1 MSFDGVFT
9 HAMINELRESLLSGR
24 ISKIHQP
31 YENEVVLVIRS
42 RGKNQRLLLSAH
54 PSYARI
60 QITQIDY
67 QNPDTPPN
75 FVMMLRKHLDG
86 AILESIEQIENDRV
100 IHFHFTKRD
109 ELGDLQNIILI
120 VELMGRHSTIILVNK
135 ESGKIL
141 DAIKHIGSSQ
151 NTYRSLL
158 PGVDYIAPPEQN
170 QLNPF
175 SQEKEKVFHRL
186 SQMDLTP
193 KGIQQQFQG
202 IGFDTAQELVARL
215 TERPNEKM
223 LVWQEFFTAID
234 TQRSP
239 SLYEV
244 AEKEYFTP
252 INYRFFDSNTQ
263 QKKMYP
269 TLSALLDAFYQEKA
283 EKDRAKQQGGELIRK
298 IENELKRNKNKLK
311 KREQT
316 LKDSENA
323 EDYRR
328 DGELLT
334 TFMAQVPRG
343 ANEVTLPNYYEEDRP
358 ITIKLDPALT
368 PNQNAQKYFHRY
380 QKLKNAVKLI
390 GKQIEEAKNE
400 IDYLES
406 VLSQLEIAGPMDIEV
421 IKEELTAEGYLKK
434 KSSKKQKRK
443 KPSQPDQY
451 LSTDGTLILVGK
463 NNLQND
469 QLSLKTAKKTD
480 YWLHA
485 KNIPGS
491 HVIIK
496 GDQPSDETITEAAE
510 LAAYFSKYRHSAQ
523 VPVDLVQV
531 KHLRKPN
538 GAKPGYVIYENQKTI
553 IVTPE
558 EEKINKMKQMSGHH
572 R

>member
-9 HAMINELRESLLSGR
+9 HAMINELRETLLSGR

-234 TQRSP
+234 TQLSP

-298 IENELKRNKNKLK
+298 IENELKRNRNKLK
-311 KREQT
+311 KRKQT

-496 GDQPSDETITEAAE
+496 SDQPSDETITEAAE

-558 EEKINKMKQMSGHH
+558 EEKINKMKQMTN
-572 R
+572 

>member
-9 HAMINELRESLLSGR
+9 HAMINELRETLLSGR

-234 TQRSP
+234 TQLSP

-298 IENELKRNKNKLK
+298 IENELKRNRNKLK

-496 GDQPSDETITEAAE
+496 SDQPSDETITEAAE

-523 VPVDLVQV
+523 IPVDLVQV

-558 EEKINKMKQMSGHH
+558 EEKINKMKQMTN
-572 R
+572 

>member
-109 ELGDLQNIILI
+109 ELQNIILI

-298 IENELKRNKNKLK
+298 IENELKRNRNKLK

-496 GDQPSDETITEAAE
+496 SDQPSDETITEAAE

-558 EEKINKMKQMSGHH
+558 EEKINKMKQIPN
-572 R
+572 

>member
-9 HAMINELRESLLSGR
+9 HAMINELRETLLSGR

-234 TQRSP
+234 TQLSP

-263 QKKMYP
+263 QKRC
-269 TLSALLDAFYQEKA
+269 TRLS
-283 EKDRAKQQGGELIRK
+283 
-298 IENELKRNKNKLK
+298 
-311 KREQT
+311 
-316 LKDSENA
+316 
-323 EDYRR
+323 
-328 DGELLT
+328 
-334 TFMAQVPRG
+334 V
-343 ANEVTLPNYYEEDRP
+343 
-358 ITIKLDPALT
+358 
-368 PNQNAQKYFHRY
+368 RY
-380 QKLKNAVKLI
+380 
-390 GKQIEEAKNE
+390 
-400 IDYLES
+400 
-406 VLSQLEIAGPMDIEV
+406 
-421 IKEELTAEGYLKK
+421 
-434 KSSKKQKRK
+434 
-443 KPSQPDQY
+443 
-451 LSTDGTLILVGK
+451 
-463 NNLQND
+463 
-469 QLSLKTAKKTD
+469 
-480 YWLHA
+480 
-485 KNIPGS
+485 
-491 HVIIK
+491 
-496 GDQPSDETITEAAE
+496 
-510 LAAYFSKYRHSAQ
+510 
-523 VPVDLVQV
+523 
-531 KHLRKPN
+531 
-538 GAKPGYVIYENQKTI
+538 
-553 IVTPE
+553 
-558 EEKINKMKQMSGHH
+558 
-572 R
+572 